1 MAEYPFHARYW
12 IVIAIIYIIDVRIRQ
27 NINDIYNKI
36 PEAEASGIAF

>member
-1 MAEYPFHARYW
+1 MEKYPIHARYW
-12 IVIAIIYIIDVRIRQ
+12 IIIAFMYIIDVRIRQ